1 MAENDSTAP
10 ELPHDLQ
17 KQLDKLIK
25 KPAKH
30 SKKADKSA
38 EDLGEVATVESGA
51 VQADTA
57 VTPEEPEAAEPTEG
71 VELPD
76 AEAPNEVD
84 EIVESTATDAAVD
97 DIVHGE
103 SDAVLALDDAA
114 REARQPAP
122 KKPHWW
128 QRKWLRW
135 LLFLLIIGGL
145 TVLAVFPD
153 YRYKALNAV
162 GVRSSVTLTVID
174 SVTQLPLKNVTVT
187 LGGQKVASNA
197 KGYVDFKHVK
207 LGQQTLS
214 VRHLAY
220 TPVTENITV
229 GWGSNPQ
236 GDLAL
241 SASGVQYII
250 QVEDYVSGQPVT
262 TAEADSGQSA
272 AVADKKGI
280 VSLEL
285 EAGSSTSAQVTV
297 SADGYRNA
305 TFTLSD
311 TASGQTM
318 QIKLVPS
325 VRSVAVVKDN
335 DIYNLVSMDLDGKNA
350 KTVLAGTGLETGD
363 IGLATDSAYK
373 EAALVSTRDQQ
384 KDSDG
389 NLLNALT
396 MVNLDTGVAQ
406 TIDHAAKIE
415 LVDWIGTKLVYQ
427 ESVAGANAT
436 DPQRYRLISYD
447 YASSSRVQ
455 LAIANQ
461 FDTVVTARGL
471 VYYSVAANNGEAAA
485 LYSIKPDGTGKQT
498 VQNSEIWNAYVT
510 GYNTLLLQAPDS
522 WYSYDIGAG
531 EVQKLAS
538 APTDY
543 QSRMYVANSAGQ
555 YAWVGADGD
564 QKALYVYDSQ
574 SNKDT
579 KLLATAG
586 LDYPVRWLTSN
597 LLVYR
602 VHSGGEAADYVYDIR
617 GGEPKKIANVADS
630 TGFSQAN

>member
-1 MAENDSTAP
+1 MSENDSSTAP

-25 KPAKH
+25 KPTKH

-51 VQADTA
+51 VQADAA
-57 VTPEEPEAAEPTEG
+57 VTPKQSEPAEDTKLADAA
-71 VELPD
+71 
-76 AEAPNEVD
+76 APNEVD

-114 REARQPAP
+114 REARQPVP

-135 LLFLLIIGGL
+135 LLFLLVIGGL
-145 TVLAVFPD
+145 TVLAVFPG

-187 LGGQKVASNA
+187 LGSQKVASNA

-262 TAEADSGQSA
+262 IAEADSGQSA

-297 SADGYRNA
+297 SADGYRSA

-311 TASGQTM
+311 TSSGQPM
-318 QIKLVPS
+318 QIKLVPN

-350 KTVLAGTGLETGD
+350 KTILAGTGLETGD

-436 DPQRYRLISYD
+436 DSQRYRLISYD

-461 FDTVVTARGL
+461 FDTVVTAHGI
-471 VYYSVAANNGEAAA
+471 VYYSVAANGGDAAA

-498 VQNSEIWNAYVT
+498 VQNSEVWNAYVT

-522 WYSYDIGAG
+522 WYSYDTTAG
-531 EVQKLAS
+531 KVQKLAS
-538 APTDY
+538 APADY

-555 YAWVGADGD
+555 DAWVGADGD
-564 QKALYVYDSQ
+564 QKALYTYDPQ

-579 KLLATAG
+579 KLLAVSG
-586 LDYPVRWLTSN
+586 LDYPVRWLTPN

-602 VHSGGEAADYVYDIR
+602 VHSGSEAADYVYDIR